1 MIYDMIHLHLQAD
14 VIVDT
19 VNMILDLR
27 QGPVS
32 AAILA
37 EAGQSLQ
44 QECYR
49 SLSGRN
55 ALTHWE
61 YIQTGPGNL
70 RCRKVYHISA
80 ANYDYFVSG
89 QNKV

>member
-1 MIYDMIHLHLQAD
+1 MLLQAD

-19 VNMILDLR
+19 VNMTLDLR
-27 QGPVS
+27 QGVVS

-37 EAGQSLQ
+37 EAGQTLQ

-49 SLSGRN
+49 SLQVRGRKT
-55 ALTHWE
+55 LTHWE
-61 YIQTGPGNL
+61 YIKTGPGNL
-70 RCRKVYHISA
+70 RCRKVHHISA
-80 ANYDYFVSG
+80 PHYDYFISG